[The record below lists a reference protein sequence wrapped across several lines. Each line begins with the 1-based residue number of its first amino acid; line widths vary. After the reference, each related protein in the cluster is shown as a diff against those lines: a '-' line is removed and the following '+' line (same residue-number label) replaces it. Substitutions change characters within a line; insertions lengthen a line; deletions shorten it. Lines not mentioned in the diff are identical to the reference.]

1 MHPSSGWALGWNT
14 PTAPSSSGSMFSAH
28 SVGHLGYTG
37 TSFWIDFDKQVAIV
51 LLTNRTYPG
60 DEAAASESMKSVRPR
75 FHDALMRELGW
86 GADANSSPAAGEE

>member
-1 MHPSSGWALGWNT
+1 
-14 PTAPSSSGSMFSAH
+14 MFCAH

-37 TSFWIDFDKQVAIV
+37 TSLWIDFDKQVAIV

-60 DEAAASESMKSVRPR
+60 DEAVASQLMKSVRPR
-75 FHDALMRELGW
+75 FHNALMRELGW